1 MSNDLYG
8 AVDGVENSLYTVME
22 ANEAQ
27 KVDSELLAETEDKMR
42 KKTREKI

>member
-27 KVDSELLAETEDKMR
+27 KVASELLAETEDKM
-42 KKTREKI
+42 TRSILEKI